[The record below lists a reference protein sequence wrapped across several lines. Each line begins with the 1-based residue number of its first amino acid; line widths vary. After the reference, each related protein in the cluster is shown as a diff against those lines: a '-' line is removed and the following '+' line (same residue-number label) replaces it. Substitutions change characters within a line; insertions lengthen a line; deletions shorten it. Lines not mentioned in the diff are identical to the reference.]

1 MNDTRILGKASL
13 SRNNFSKLVMDS
25 DWPKEVSGQRW
36 HHLFFCYAPLLWL
49 STTIA
54 KCLVHFNPSYI
65 FEWPRL
71 LGFFKLSLKLVGV
84 ARLYTSY
91 RSNIESSCLV
101 GLPQTRSWRQPPKW
115 PPKRTNVN
123 VQVVER
129 KFIKLRLIW
138 QVPVLG
144 YVYVVL
150 FFSDWVST

>member
-1 MNDTRILGKASL
+1 MFALEQYIYTNFRLILYSWCFQRSELKGRFESITILKFGDGSRFLSKASL
-13 SRNNFSKLVMDS
+13 STNNFSKLVIDS

-36 HHLFFCYAPLLWL
+36 HHLFFCYAPLLWQ
-49 STTIA
+49 STLA

-65 FEWPRL
+65 FEWPRP

-115 PPKRTNVN
+115 PP
-123 VQVVER
+123 
-129 KFIKLRLIW
+129 
-138 QVPVLG
+138 
-144 YVYVVL
+144 
-150 FFSDWVST
+150 